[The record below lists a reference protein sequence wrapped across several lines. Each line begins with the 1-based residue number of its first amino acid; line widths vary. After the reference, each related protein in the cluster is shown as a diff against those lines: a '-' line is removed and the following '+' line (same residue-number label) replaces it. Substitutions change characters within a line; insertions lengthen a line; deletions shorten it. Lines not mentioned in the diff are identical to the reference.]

1 MYTDKN
7 HYDQVNYN
15 EILYSGIVGLIFK
28 HQHTKLSP
36 DYLLNK
42 KKVLEIGPGFEP
54 HIKFK
59 KLNFEEYHCLE
70 INQNHDIKKYYSENF
85 KKIIFNSYD
94 GKKIDYPNETF
105 DRVIISHTLEHVLN
119 PEIFIDQI
127 LRVLKPKGVISIA
140 IPCDNGLLWRF
151 GRFYNKMTHNR
162 KKKISDVDYDYFVA
176 NEHVN
181 TIFQLKAILKKKFSI
196 KHEIFLPFRIKI
208 IDFNLIYIC
217 QVYKE

>member
-7 HYDQVNYN
+7 HYDQDNYN

-70 INQNHDIKKYYSENF
+70 INQSHDIKKHYSENF

-208 IDFNLIYIC
+208 IDFNLIYVC

>member
-1 MYTDKN
+1 MYTNKN
-7 HYDQVNYN
+7 HYDKDNYN
-15 EILYSGIVGLIFK
+15 EILYSGIVGHIFK
-28 HQHTKLSP
+28 HQHTILSP
-36 DYLLNK
+36 NYLLDK

-70 INQNHDIKKYYSENF
+70 INQSQEIKKYYSENF
-85 KKIIFNSYD
+85 KKIKFNSYD
-94 GKKIDYPNETF
+94 GKIIDYPSETF
-105 DRVIISHTLEHVLN
+105 DRVIISHTLEHVRN

-140 IPCDNGLLWRF
+140 LPFDNGLLWRF

-162 KKKISDVDYDYFVA
+162 KKKILDIDYDYFVA

-181 TIFQLKAILKKKFSI
+181 TIFQLKAILKKKFQL

-208 IDFNLIYIC
+208 IDFNLIYVC